1 MKSIFFLFVLSS
13 FLFAQPV
20 LFAQTEW
27 YSGGLHL
34 PSPNPDNP
42 GEDILLKI
50 EYDSEGVAI
59 ITRSSQPAGGLGYR
73 LIYYGPSNSW
83 DYSDNMLTLRDNRDW
98 DFWVVSFDDYQ
109 KVKASNTIKS
119 ICSCNREKLNIDC
132 ELSISMSW
140 GMYLLDVMCPQK
152 VCSQCDLIQF
162 EMDGYRFTGSILVIK
177 AKDVIL
183 Q

>member
-1 MKSIFFLFVLSS
+1 MKSKFYLLILSF

-50 EYDSEGVAI
+50 NYDSDGIATIERA
-59 ITRSSQPAGGLGYR
+59 SQPAGGLGYR
-73 LIYYGPSNSW
+73 LNYYGPSNSW
-83 DYSDNMLTLRDNRDW
+83 DYLDNVLTLRDNRDW
-98 DFWVVSFDDYQ
+98 DFWVISFTDYQ
-109 KVKASNTIKS
+109 KVKATAQIKAICNCSDNNVPLDCKLTIS
-119 ICSCNREKLNIDC
+119 MGDLLYLLNIGCPTTICSNC
-132 ELSISMSW
+132 EN
-140 GMYLLDVMCPQK
+140 
-152 VCSQCDLIQF
+152 IQF
-162 EMDGYRFTGSILVIK
+162 EMGGLRFDGSILVIK